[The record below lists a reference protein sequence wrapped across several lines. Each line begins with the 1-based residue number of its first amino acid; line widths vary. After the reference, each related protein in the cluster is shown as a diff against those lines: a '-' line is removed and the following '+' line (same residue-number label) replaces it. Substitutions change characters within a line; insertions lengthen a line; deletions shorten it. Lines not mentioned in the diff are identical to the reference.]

1 MKHGFVKVAAVSPRI
16 RLADVDYNMEVIKKY
31 ADEAILQGAAV
42 IVFPELVITGATC
55 GDLFLQHK
63 FTADAA
69 CRVHRLLKHFEQ
81 TCSDALIV
89 IGMPLETRGRLYDV
103 AAVIR
108 GGRFL
113 GFVPKAE
120 VSAGGI
126 LNQARHFSPAPTG
139 VQTVRFHGEDV
150 PFGTK
155 LLFDLNDTIRGF
167 LIAVETGEDLFLAD
181 APHVAHAYAGATLL
195 LSPFAQPARVS
206 GNAYVRDLVRV
217 TTAQTHTAC
226 VLAGAGEGES
236 TADAVFAGG
245 RLVAEDGEVLAEAFS
260 YRRGITCADVDIKRL
275 TNARTRD
282 AGFPAAEA
290 EEDGYLVIPVA
301 MEKVKTTLTRRFDAL
316 PFVPMERAA
325 QSARCEEILTMQAI
339 GLQQRFEHIGCKTA
353 VIGVSGG
360 LDSTLALCVI
370 VRAFARMGISRKG
383 ILGVTMPSFGTTDRT
398 YTNACAMVKAFG
410 AELKEIN
417 IAASVRLH
425 FADIAH
431 DEAVHN
437 AAYENAQAR
446 ERTQI
451 LMDLANDV
459 NGIVV
464 GTGDLSELALGWATY
479 NGDHMSMY
487 GVNASIPK
495 TLVRYLVRHEAE
507 LCEDEALKKTLMDVV
522 ATPVSPEL
530 LPARDGEIIQKTE
543 DIVGPYELH
552 DFFLYYMLRRGY
564 EPDKILR
571 IAVIAFEE
579 RFTREEILNWMQ
591 VFYKRFFSQQ
601 FKRSC
606 LPDGVGVGSVTLS
619 PRGGLQMPSDAVS
632 SVWMEQLK
640 TL

>member
-81 TCSDALIV
+81 TTSDALIV

-108 GGRFL
+108 GGQFL

-126 LNQARHFSPAPTG
+126 LNQARHFSPAPTE

-150 PFGTK
+150 PFGTD

-167 LIAVETGEDLFLAD
+167 TLAVEVGDDLYRVH
-181 APHVAHAYAGATLL
+181 APHMSHAAAGATLIVN
-195 LSPFAQPARVS
+195 PFAMPAVVT
-206 GNAYVRDLVRV
+206 GNAYTQDLVR
-217 TTAQTHTAC
+217 TASARTHTAY
-226 VLAGAGEGES
+226 VLAGAGIGES
-236 TADAVFAGG
+236 STDAVFAGL
-245 RLVAEDGEVLAEAFS
+245 RLIAEDGDVLAAAEP
-260 YRRGITCADVDIKRL
+260 YGKGITYADIDIKRL

-282 AGFPAAEA
+282 AAFPVAEPEA
-290 EEDGYLVIPVA
+290 DGYEIIPVA
-301 MEKVKTTLTRRFDAL
+301 MEKRQTELKRRYPTL
-316 PFVPMERAA
+316 PFVPLERAERAA
-325 QSARCEEILTMQAI
+325 RCGEILTMLSL
-339 GLQQRFEHIGCKTA
+339 GLQERMEHIGAKDA

-370 VRAFARMGISRKG
+370 VRTFERMGISRKG
-383 ILGVTMPSFGTTDRT
+383 IHAVTMPSFGTTDRT
-398 YTNACAMVKAFG
+398 YANACAMVKAFG
-410 AELKEIN
+410 AELKEID
-417 IAASVRLH
+417 ITSSVRVH
-425 FADIAH
+425 FADIGQDESVH
-431 DEAVHN
+431 D

-451 LMDLANDV
+451 LMDIANRV
-459 NGIVV
+459 NGLVI
-464 GTGDLSELALGWATY
+464 GTGDLSELALGWCTY

-487 GVNASIPK
+487 AVNASIPK

-507 LCEDEALKKTLMDVV
+507 LCEDEALQKTLLDVV
-522 ATPVSPEL
+522 DTPVSPEL
-530 LPARDGEIIQKTE
+530 LPAENGQIVQKTE

-552 DFFLYYMLRRGY
+552 DFFLYHTLRHGF
-564 EPDKILR
+564 EPDKVAR
-571 IAVIAFEE
+571 IARIAFED
-579 RFTREEILNWMQ
+579 RFSAEEIARWMQ
-591 VFYKRFFSQQ
+591 VFYKRFYAQQ
-601 FKRSC
+601 FKRNC

-619 PRGGLQMPSDAVS
+619 PRGGFQMPSDIS
-632 SVWMEQLK
+632 PQK
-640 TL
+640 TVTAGPVM